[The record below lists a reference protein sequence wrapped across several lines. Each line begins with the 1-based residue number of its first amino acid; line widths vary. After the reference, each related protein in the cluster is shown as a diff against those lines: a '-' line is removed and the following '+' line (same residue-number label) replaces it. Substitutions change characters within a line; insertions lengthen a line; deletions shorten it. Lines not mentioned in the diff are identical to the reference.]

1 MKLKSSLPG
10 VAWPAVPTAQ
20 AAVLMALLRQYEES
34 QWWSP
39 EKLLSSQ
46 LEQLTILANH
56 AARTVPFHAE
66 RLALAGFLPRRP
78 MTPEIWRRLPVLT
91 REDVRDGEKRL
102 KASVYPPD
110 FGGTSTASSGGSTGV
125 PVRVLKTNVDGMMW
139 QVAHLREFQWND
151 IDPGL
156 EIANLRGATAF
167 MNAIRKH
174 PDALV
179 HGRGVISPDWGPP
192 ATLLWETGKMGMLEP
207 FDPIPDQAEFLIS
220 RRPSYLIMRP
230 AGLRLLLCH
239 FREQGLKLDSLKSVW
254 TMSESVDESLRELCR
269 EIFGCPILSNYSTN
283 ETGYIGLQCPA
294 GTNYHVVSESAFVEV
309 VDAEGKAC
317 RPGEIGRVLVTP
329 LHNFAMPL
337 LRYQVGDEAEVGPPC
352 ACGRGLP
359 TLTRIV
365 GRLEDY
371 VTLSSGVKRRVDIEH
386 YKISEIRAVRE
397 FQLVQT
403 SIERVE
409 LRLVTS
415 RKLDH
420 AEIERVGGV
429 MRKSFDGY
437 LEWGVV
443 FVDSLP
449 RTAAGKLRQFRSEV

>member
-1 MKLKSSLPG
+1 MRLKSSLPG
-10 VAWPAVPTAQ
+10 VAWPAFPNDR
-20 AAVLMALLRQYEES
+20 AAILLALLRQYEES

-39 EKLLSSQ
+39 AQLRNAQFLQLS
-46 LEQLTILANH
+46 LLANH
-56 AARTVPFHAE
+56 AVRTVPFHAE
-66 RLALAGFLPRRP
+66 RLSKAGFTPGRP
-78 MTPEIWRRLPVLT
+78 MTPEVWNRLPVLT
-91 REDVRDGEKRL
+91 RGDVRDGEELL
-102 KASVYPPD
+102 KASFYPPA
-110 FGGTSTASSGGSTGV
+110 FGETATASSGGSTGV
-125 PVRVLKTNVDGMMW
+125 PVRVLKTKLDGILW
-139 QVAHLREFQWND
+139 KAAHLREFQWNG

-167 MNAIRKH
+167 MNAVRKR
-174 PDALV
+174 PDAIEW
-179 HGRGVISPDWGPP
+179 GGGVISPDWGPP

-207 FDPIPDQAEFLIS
+207 FDPIPVQAEFLIT

-239 FREQGLKLDSLKSVW
+239 FREQGLKLDTLKSVW
-254 TMSESVDESLRELCR
+254 TMSESVDDSLRDLCR
-269 EIFGCPILSNYSTN
+269 EIFGCPILSNYTTN
-283 ETGYIGLQCPA
+283 ETGYIGLQCPS

-309 VDAEGKAC
+309 VDTEGKAC
-317 RPGEIGRVLVTP
+317 QPGEIGRVLVTP

-337 LRYQVGDEAEVGPPC
+337 LRYEVGDEAEVGPPC
-352 ACGRGLP
+352 SCGRGLP
-359 TLTRIV
+359 SLTRIV

-371 VTLSSGVKRRVDIEH
+371 VKLPSGLRRRVDMEH

-403 SIERVE
+403 SLHRVE

-415 RKLDH
+415 RQLDQ
-420 AEIERVGGV
+420 AEMEQVGGV
-429 MRKSFDGY
+429 MKKSFDGY

-443 FVDSLP
+443 SVDALP